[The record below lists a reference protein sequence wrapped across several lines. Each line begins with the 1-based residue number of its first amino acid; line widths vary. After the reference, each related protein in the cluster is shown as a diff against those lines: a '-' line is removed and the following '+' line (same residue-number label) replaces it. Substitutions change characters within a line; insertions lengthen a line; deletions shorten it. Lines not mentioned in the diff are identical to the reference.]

1 MAIFFIIIPQIT
13 SLPSGVP
20 STLYSRLI
28 ISLRKE
34 EILNFQ
40 LLECRMR
47 RYRALSG
54 LDALISQTAVGP
66 ALHDYRC
73 APFADNPL
81 RFHLFD
87 NTRCTVI
94 TMRN

>member
-13 SLPSGVP
+13 SLPIGVP

-34 EILNFQ
+34 ENTDFQ
-40 LLECRMR
+40 LIECRMR

-54 LDALISQTAVGP
+54 NALLVKRRWGQHFTITVVPLFAEIP
-66 ALHDYRC
+66 C
-73 APFADNPL
+73 ASICSIIRAARL
-81 RFHLFD
+81 
-87 NTRCTVI
+87 
-94 TMRN
+94 